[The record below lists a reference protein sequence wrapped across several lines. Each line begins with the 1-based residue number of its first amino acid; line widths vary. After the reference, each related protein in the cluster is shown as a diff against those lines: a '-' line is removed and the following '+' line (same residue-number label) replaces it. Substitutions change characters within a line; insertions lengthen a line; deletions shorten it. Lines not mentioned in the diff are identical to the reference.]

1 MNKSLRKDNM
11 AIYLV
16 DRVLPGMTPEQLVLR
31 QQAVLRMIPQFT
43 ERGKLARYLRST
55 FVPEEAHCF
64 CLFQAA
70 SAKAVQEVNEAAQFP
85 FTRIIQALELDPGFQ
100 GI

>member
-1 MNKSLRKDNM
+1 M

-16 DRVLPGMTPEQLVLR
+16 HRFLPDMTAEQLVLR
-31 QQAVLRMIPQFT
+31 QQAVLRTIPQFVA
-43 ERGKLARYLRST
+43 RGKSVRYLRST
-55 FVPEEAHCF
+55 FVPEEAHCL
-64 CLFQAA
+64 CLFEAS

>member
-1 MNKSLRKDNM
+1 M

-16 DRVLPGMTPEQLVLR
+16 DRFLPGIAVEQLVLK
-31 QQAVLRMIPQFT
+31 QQAVLRTIPQFAA
-43 ERGKLARYLRST
+43 RGKPVSYLRST

-64 CLFQAA
+64 CLFQSI

-85 FTRIIQALELDPGFQ
+85 FTRIIEALELNP
-100 GI
+100 